1 MDEECSDLLLYKKHL
16 EVIGPEVPEGFGQ
29 IYDRID
35 ASYLKEIPGVRQKM
49 ANCGR
54 WAFLGRSPIGEGQ
67 GRPYLW
73 RQHHEWKLAVVGEVT
88 SRYHCHAPSMPT
100 LAGAFSPWKRHKSST
115 PVDFKVIWR
124 EGLEEEAD
132 LPAPIQPSSNLKLC
146 ENKMQELYERGY
158 TVLRGVV
165 GAEEVRQALRL
176 SELLIHALAAAALHA
191 APGWISEVLA
201 PGCEGHNLRVR
212 LAKAPEFEKLL
223 QPLLPL
229 ARQLFQESPK
239 IPHACQLA
247 VVPPDGRPGEP
258 NEGGD
263 DTKQEYHLDG
273 RGQLPNNMALLLGV
287 GLTALPPAHC
297 KSWGAFACHPGSHR
311 NSALH
316 RQYGDQHKGL
326 VAPMDLGAA
335 EHVRCAPGDVMLC
348 HPLLAHRRSENWRLG
363 ELGSHLT
370 KELPDE
376 IAGVLQDPAY
386 CWVPTEIQRCSDLVD
401 GHQWITSFEEKLKAQ
416 PEQGAGRSLRSLR
429 ATLSEG
435 DAPQFWGPTPPARS
449 RNQVL
454 RSMQPPATKVVLPT
468 KPATEVL
475 FWFNVGPGRDNR
487 DRVYVT
493 EARCP
498 HQGMCLMS
506 AELKDVEDLADN
518 RRGMVRCPHHNKTFD
533 LATGESPGNAETL
546 KTYLCRFE
554 GGRFYAKD
562 VEMVDA
568 EPDQKRARFD
578 ALPSPVLNTVRTS
591 RILGRN
597 RTLG

>member
-1 MDEECSDLLLYKKHL
+1 MTGSCVARSQLAALGLGL
-16 EVIGPEVPEGFGQ
+16 GQ
-29 IYDRID
+29 ISTMACASSDYVID
-35 ASYLKEIPGVRQKM
+35 
-49 ANCGR
+49 
-54 WAFLGRSPIGEGQ
+54 
-67 GRPYLW
+67 
-73 RQHHEWKLAVVGEVT
+73 
-88 SRYHCHAPSMPT
+88 
-100 LAGAFSPWKRHKSST
+100 
-115 PVDFKVIWR
+115 
-124 EGLEEEAD
+124 
-132 LPAPIQPSSNLKLC
+132 
-146 ENKMQELYERGY
+146 
-158 TVLRGVV
+158 
-165 GAEEVRQALRL
+165 
-176 SELLIHALAAAALHA
+176 
-191 APGWISEVLA
+191 
-201 PGCEGHNLRVR
+201 
-212 LAKAPEFEKLL
+212 PE
-223 QPLLPL
+223 
-229 ARQLFQESPK
+229 
-239 IPHACQLA
+239 
-247 VVPPDGRPGEP
+247 
-258 NEGGD
+258 
-263 DTKQEYHLDG
+263 
-273 RGQLPNNMALLLGV
+273 
-287 GLTALPPAHC
+287 
-297 KSWGAFACHPGSHR
+297 
-311 NSALH
+311 
-316 RQYGDQHKGL
+316 
-326 VAPMDLGAA
+326 
-335 EHVRCAPGDVMLC
+335 
-348 HPLLAHRRSENWRLG
+348 
-363 ELGSHLT
+363 
-370 KELPDE
+370 
-376 IAGVLQDPAY
+376 DPAY

-401 GHQWITSFEEKLKAQ
+401 GHQWITSFEEKLRAQ

-554 GGRFYAKD
+554 GGRFYVRVPTPDTQDGEAKD